1 MPLDTQKK
9 ISIRNGVHITIH
21 FLPGMRPKG
30 SKNWDK
36 SHRHIA
42 NEEQKGYRYA
52 TGLYSNHCKI
62 YSNQP
67 CKFTMSLHALLA

>member
-52 TGLYSNHCKI
+52 TWIIFKSLQDLFKSTMQI
-62 YSNQP
+62 YNVTS
-67 CKFTMSLHALLA
+67 